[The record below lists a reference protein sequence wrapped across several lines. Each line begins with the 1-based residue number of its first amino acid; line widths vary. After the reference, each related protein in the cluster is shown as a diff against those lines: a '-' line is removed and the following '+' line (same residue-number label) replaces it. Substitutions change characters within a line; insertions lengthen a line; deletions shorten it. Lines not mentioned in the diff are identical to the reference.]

1 MGYQMYSNP
10 YNYGMYPSYGQQNQF
25 SQALQNVNLTQ
36 GNNFSLLH
44 TDMGYSQQNQVTMP
58 TQVVPQG
65 VSQTQ
70 VTTGFQAPPISI
82 YNDLGFMGIQSK
94 YKDDIFA
101 GPMFERMFGQSNN
114 LYSAPS
120 VSAIFNGNTNPQVG
134 TPMVS
139 QNTVQNAELQNMSEG
154 KQFTFTV

>member
-44 TDMGYSQQNQVTMP
+44 TDMGYSQQQHQNPMQNAKAG
-58 TQVVPQG
+58 VVQPSTS
-65 VSQTQ
+65 V
-70 VTTGFQAPPISI
+70 GFQAPPISL